1 MFTLMP
7 RNSFLDDFD
16 DFFTSPGLFKSTGAS
31 RSIMN
36 TDVQEKDGLYLM
48 SIDMP
53 GYDKSQ
59 IRAELKDGYLT
70 ISASK
75 EENVDESDDKTG
87 YIHRERYQG
96 SCSRSYYVGSDIT
109 DKDIKAAFKD
119 GVLHLSFPKEA
130 PKQIEEKK
138 LISIE

>member
-7 RNSFLDDFD
+7 RNSFFDDFD
-16 DFFTSPGLFKSTGAS
+16 DFFTSPGLFKNAGAS